1 MKKKRKIKVRAY
13 DLAGTVGVAPTDV
26 KQLMVNST
34 PAVNALKQGIPASPT
49 SSGIDFGGAI
59 SAVPNVISGISNLAG
74 LVTGEST
81 ATTKGQVVGQSLA
94 SIGSGMATGMQA
106 GMAVGGPVGA
116 IVGAGIGTIMGGIGK
131 KGRYASMTS
140 FTDYDEGTFSTGLR
154 ALGGANRR
162 RRRERARIKANAYD
176 NRDAVR
182 GSDALQTDYYEDYA
196 NMGTD
201 TFAVGGQTS
210 SLAYVD
216 DGELM
221 RTPDG
226 QISKVPERGKP
237 TDSNLVNIPDGTRIL
252 SNTLKVPGTKYT
264 FAQMADKMIKRRKS
278 RGNDMYAQNAAKL
291 NQMNDEQMYNQLF
304 ELQEQ
309 VKAKKGIKPKTK
321 QLIPA
326 AKNGLNP
333 YAYDTKFN
341 DYDNF
346 YDIGYKK
353 FVNSLKAGDSASENW
368 LKRINSG
375 EFGNIGGNTFSM
387 NDITRLALDRKKG
400 PVHNAIYAAS
410 RNYMNDYMNKHMPDL
425 TMATPSWRNTS
436 LNDTPLPGGQPDMQ
450 RIYAIGQRVH
460 NEDQKKLR
468 RQQRRANI
476 LNGLSDNLGDI
487 AGSLSAL
494 PGIISD
500 LGTKPEK
507 FDAVYNPYA
516 NSVRNVFAN
525 RRYDIDA
532 AMEEARRNR
541 AVSNYNANQFN
552 SNTGANL
559 AYRLQSARNYD
570 DNVAKLRD
578 AKNNAENQYK
588 ADYANAM
595 NDLGRQWV
603 ASTNLA
609 VDQNARSRAA
619 ARNIQRQGYAEIG
632 KLGQQWAK
640 NYNQRMRDREMLPL
654 YDRFLSAGF
663 TDEDLELLRK
673 NLRSYRTRKG

>member
-1 MKKKRKIKVRAY
+1 MKKKRKI
-13 DLAGTVGVAPTDV
+13 
-26 KQLMVNST
+26 S
-34 PAVNALKQGIPASPT
+34 IPAAKF
-49 SSGIDFGGAI
+49 GIGENSIVANFKNGDTNAAIGGMTEALPDAI
-59 SAVPNVISGISNLAG
+59 GLLAAPFQK
-74 LVTGEST
+74 ST
-81 ATTKGQVVGQSLA
+81 ASTGKEATMQSVAAIGQGA
-94 SIGSGMATGMQA
+94 ATGFKVA
-106 GMAVGGPVGA
+106 GPVGA
-116 IVGAGIGTIMGGIGK
+116 AVGAAVGMIGSGGEK
-131 KGRYASMTS
+131 ANMTS
-140 FTDYDEGTFSTGLR
+140 FTDYDEGTLGTGLI
-154 ALGGANRR
+154 GAFGNRGL
-162 RRRERARIKANAYD
+162 RRERARIKQNAYS

-182 GSDALQTDYYEDYA
+182 GTEYLQSEALEDMLGM
-196 NMGTD
+196 NTD

-237 TDSNLVNIPDGTRIL
+237 TDSNLVNMPDGTRIL

-264 FAQMADKMIKRRKS
+264 FAQMADKMIKKKKS

-321 QLIPA
+321 QLA
-326 AKNGLNP
+326 N
-333 YAYDTKFN
+333 AY
-341 DYDNF
+341 
-346 YDIGYKK
+346 
-353 FVNSLKAGDSASENW
+353 
-368 LKRINSG
+368 
-375 EFGNIGGNTFSM
+375 
-387 NDITRLALDRKKG
+387 
-400 PVHNAIYAAS
+400 
-410 RNYMNDYMNKHMPDL
+410 
-425 TMATPSWRNTS
+425 
-436 LNDTPLPGGQPDMQ
+436 LPGGETGYTGKQKNLGDRIVDAIYNPNRKWGAGVQWGTGNNQWYHVPLTSQASDNVVTPAPTRIGTSAIARTTQPQSSTQLQSSIQPQTTKLESPVGFTVPLHQHGPITNEERDDLFRREEIFQ
-450 RIYAIGQRVH
+450 RNQKAKQRAERQARRKEMWNNIG
-460 NEDQKKLR
+460 E
-468 RQQRRANI
+468 
-476 LNGLSDNLGDI
+476 NLGDI
-487 AGSLSAL
+487 VGSLSAL

-500 LGTKPEK
+500 LSAKPEH

-516 NSVRNVFAN
+516 GAVRNTMAR
-525 RRYDIDA
+525 RRYDINPELEDIT
-532 AMEEARRNR
+532 RNR
-541 AVSNYNANQFN
+541 AVSNYNASQFN
-552 SNTGANL
+552 TGTGANM
-559 AYRLQSARNYD
+559 AYRLQSAVNTDRAISSLR
-570 DNVAKLRD
+570 AK
-578 AKNNAENQYK
+578 ANNANNQYLGE
-588 ADYANAM
+588 YANIL

-640 NYNQRMRDREMLPL
+640 DYNQRMRDREMLPL

>member
-1 MKKKRKIKVRAY
+1 MKKKRKI
-13 DLAGTVGVAPTDV
+13 
-26 KQLMVNST
+26 S
-34 PAVNALKQGIPASPT
+34 IPAAKF
-49 SSGIDFGGAI
+49 GIGENSIAANFKYGDTDAAIGGTTEALPDAI
-59 SAVPNVISGISNLAG
+59 GLLAAPFQK
-74 LVTGEST
+74 ST
-81 ATTKGQVVGQSLA
+81 ASTGKEATMQSIAAIGQGA
-94 SIGSGMATGMQA
+94 ATGFKVA
-106 GMAVGGPVGA
+106 GPVGA
-116 IVGAGIGTIMGGIGK
+116 AVGAAVGMIGSGGEK
-131 KGRYASMTS
+131 AKMTS
-140 FTDYDEGTFSTGLR
+140 FTDYDEGTLGTGLI
-154 ALGGANRR
+154 GAFKNKKL
-162 RRRERARIKANAYD
+162 RRERKRIKANAYD

-321 QLIPA
+321 QLA
-326 AKNGLNP
+326 N
-333 YAYDTKFN
+333 AY
-341 DYDNF
+341 
-346 YDIGYKK
+346 
-353 FVNSLKAGDSASENW
+353 
-368 LKRINSG
+368 
-375 EFGNIGGNTFSM
+375 
-387 NDITRLALDRKKG
+387 
-400 PVHNAIYAAS
+400 
-410 RNYMNDYMNKHMPDL
+410 
-425 TMATPSWRNTS
+425 
-436 LNDTPLPGGQPDMQ
+436 LPGGETGNIRPYGYNRNMRDFKYWDSANNTYSPEYLNWVNSITEQDVKDIYSGKYGDMSTYLGKNRGVIPTVEQ
-450 RIYAIGQRVH
+450 ARQLMTDRKYGDWHKIGQSYVDSRIAGDVTPSTRYDVGFVSPMSVQATTPVTPVTAA
-460 NEDQKKLR
+460 NSVGS
-468 RQQRRANI
+468 QRADKTGGANI
-476 LNGLSDNLGDI
+476 EPENGSKGSNPNKRSFNWGDI
-487 AGSLSAL
+487 LGMLSAW
-494 PGIISD
+494 PGIIAD
-500 LGTKPEK
+500 LNSKPEH

-570 DNVAKLRD
+570 DTVSKLRD

-588 ADYANAM
+588 ADYANTL

-619 ARNIQRQGYAEIG
+619 ARNIQRQGLSELAQLGETYA
-632 KLGQQWAK
+632 KS
-640 NYNQRMRDREMLPL
+640 YNQRRRDQEMLPL
-654 YDRFLSAGF
+654 YNRFLSAGF